1 MNILEWAIDPSGRA
15 VPIHIAWFLI
25 RVAFFAGVAFL
36 IVHALYIRFIAK
48 DKEWSGTP
56 APQLVATIP
65 ERVPRHSRVARA
77 FHWLMAASMFTLL
90 FTAFLPKVG
99 VEFPWVTI
107 HWIAGAFLAAS
118 VVFHIVHAS
127 FWLDFWA
134 IWPDKTDVEDTFR
147 RVRRFLGQTAPAPR
161 RFAKYPPE
169 NKGFHGLIIVAAF
182 SVIGTGIFMLFRV
195 RTIFLERNPYLLSDK
210 TWGWMYALHGLAGV
224 ALIALVMMHV
234 YFGLRPEKRAITR
247 SMIFGWMSRDF
258 YLKEHDPTRWLVP
271 SDSSVRRLK
280 NRQG

>member
-134 IWPDKTDVEDTFR
+134 IWPDKTDIVDAIR
-147 RVRRFLGQTAPAPR
+147 RLRRF
-161 RFAKYPPE
+161 F
-169 NKGFHGLIIVAAF
+169 
-182 SVIGTGIFMLFRV
+182 
-195 RTIFLERNPYLLSDK
+195 
-210 TWGWMYALHGLAGV
+210 
-224 ALIALVMMHV
+224 
-234 YFGLRPEKRAITR
+234 
-247 SMIFGWMSRDF
+247 
-258 YLKEHDPTRWLVP
+258 
-271 SDSSVRRLK
+271 
-280 NRQG
+280 

>member
-1 MNILEWAIDPSGRA
+1 MSVLEWAIDPSGRA

-169 NKGFHGLIIVAAF
+169 NKGFHALIIVAAF

-258 YLKEHDPTRWLVP
+258 YLKEHDPERWLVP
-271 SDSSVRRLK
+271 SDSSFRQLK

>member
-1 MNILEWAIDPSGRA
+1 MNVLEWAIDPSGRA

-169 NKGFHGLIIVAAF
+169 NKGFHALIIVAAF

-271 SDSSVRRLK
+271 SDSSFRQLK

>member
-1 MNILEWAIDPSGRA
+1 MNVLEWAIDPSGRA

-169 NKGFHGLIIVAAF
+169 NKGFHALIIVAAF

-234 YFGLRPEKRAITR
+234 YFGLRPEKRGITK

-258 YLKEHDPTRWLVP
+258 YLKEHDPERWLVP
-271 SDSSVRRLK
+271 SDSSFRQLK